1 MTSFRLPVRLFILM
15 IFVFQAFSS
24 QAIANPPTVQE
35 AASRSAGLAPG
46 QSIVEQ
52 HPSLK
57 SFLFV
62 EPKSSLYFGFGL
74 NPVTV
79 MKSRVGGSLS
89 FFQLHYIK
97 HRLDFEVFNAS
108 FGAAVSK
115 DSSANSS
122 QFLFRTAPK
131 IRIFPGFSVG
141 PMVGLEYISFA
152 SIDARLT
159 RARFFSPFEPFSTHG
174 FVLGAMA
181 SQLVALG
188 NDRFLRINEVAYQ
201 QHYSVTKAGAGWEY
215 EFRSPSLQADAE
227 RTLIKPG
234 NVFALEFSLLF

>member
-1 MTSFRLPVRLFILM
+1 MIKRLAFWVLFLL
-15 IFVFQAFSS
+15 AS
-24 QAIANPPTVQE
+24 QVYAMPPTVQQS
-35 AASRSAGLAPG
+35 ASLGAGLSPG
-46 QSIVEQ
+46 QSLIEQ

-62 EPKSSLYFGFGL
+62 EPKSNIYFGFGV

-108 FGAAVSK
+108 FGTAVSK
-115 DSSANSS
+115 DSSANST
-122 QFLFRTAPK
+122 QFLFRTSPK
-131 IRIFPGFSVG
+131 FRIFPGFSVG
-141 PMVGLEYISFA
+141 PMIGFEYISFA

-181 SQLVALG
+181 SQLVTLG
-188 NDRFLRINEVAYQ
+188 NDHFLRINEVAYQ
-201 QHYSVTKAGAGWEY
+201 QHYSVTNAGAGWDY
-215 EFRSPSLQADAE
+215 EFRSPSLQADSE

-234 NVFALEFSLLF
+234 NVFVLEFSLLF